1 MLLSTLK
8 TEELEDIQEGW
19 LSMLQECLDF
29 SILEYYKTDYLENL
43 SNTLFDHAYSEGLS
57 QGWCDDDDFE
67 DLEELVQNFIYDNI
81 TIMNIPLRN
90 ETLFI
95 SNNKE
100 NIDKSISKMKSFPVQ
115 VQRSAEWYATR
126 HNILS
131 ASNIYKILGSDSQYN
146 SIIYEKCKETDV
158 NLQCKYDK
166 LSPTT
171 LNWGIRYEPV
181 SIMIYNNMFKVKI
194 NDNFGCILHN
204 TLPVGASPDGLVD
217 DPSSEKYGNLVE
229 IKNIFNREITGIP
242 KDEYW
247 VQMQLQMEVCDLK
260 YCDFFETRIKEY
272 SYEEYHKDNNSE
284 YKGIILFFIP
294 KIENEYETKYVYKP
308 LNENN
313 TNQWIEKEK
322 QKLCD
327 THIMYTL
334 ICWYLDELS
343 CVLIERNELWFNS
356 FIPKI
361 KDCWKTIQSERIH
374 GFEHRAPKKRQN
386 LVTTTNETT
395 NEPIK
400 IIKTDEN
407 GNHL

>member
-8 TEELEDIQEGW
+8 ENELEDIREGW
-19 LSMLQECLDF
+19 TLMLQECLDF
-29 SILEYYKTDYLENL
+29 SILEYYKSDYLENL
-43 SNTLFDHAYSEGLS
+43 SSTIFDNAFYEGLI
-57 QGWCDDDDFE
+57 QGWCDDTDYE
-67 DLEELVQNFIYDNI
+67 DLEEMVQKFVYDSIN
-81 TIMNIPLRN
+81 IMNIPLRN
-90 ETLFI
+90 ETEMI
-95 SNNKE
+95 STNKDS
-100 NIDKSISKMKSFPVQ
+100 ISKSISRMKSFPVQ
-115 VQRSAEWYATR
+115 IQRSAEWYATR

-131 ASNIYKILGSDSQYN
+131 ASNIYKVLGSECQIN

-158 NLQCKYDK
+158 NLKCKYDK

-181 SIMIYNNMFKVKI
+181 SIMIYNKMFGVEI

-204 TLPVGASPDGLVD
+204 DLPIGASPDGLVD
-217 DPSSEKYGNLVE
+217 DYSSEKYGFLVE
-229 IKNIFNREITGIP
+229 IKNIYNREITGIP

-260 YCDFFETRIKEY
+260 YCDFLETRIKEY
-272 SYEEYHKDNNSE
+272 SYDEYNKDNTSE

-294 KIENEYETKYVYKP
+294 KIENEYETKYIYKP

-313 TNQWIEKEK
+313 IDNWIEKEK

-334 ICWYLDELS
+334 FCWYLDELS
-343 CVLIERNELWFNS
+343 CILIERNELWFNS

-361 KDCWKTIQSERIH
+361 KDCWNTIQSERVN

-386 LVTTTNETT
+386 VMTSHS
-395 NEPIK
+395 EPIN

-407 GNHL
+407 GNNL